1 MSTNRSR
8 RREKADVISS
18 VIAFQDVTTQYADI
32 QVQLEDVKSRIDALN
47 AQVAVIEDT
56 LDNYD
61 TVVLPAAET
70 VLTAITEFSSPK
82 VVDSDAPAPEPTA

>member
-70 VLTAITEFSSPK
+70 VLAAITEFSSPP
-82 VVDSDAPAPEPTA
+82 VVDPDAPAPEPTA